1 MNNCDKCGYAT
12 ANPEFPD
19 GLILCDDC
27 RDEWDDDLDLASEQE
42 KAMAYAEHMRDW
54 FEDR

>member
-1 MNNCDKCGYAT
+1 MTPCDKCGLNT

-27 RDEWDDDLDLASEQE
+27 RDQWDDDLDWASEQE
-42 KAMAYAEHMRDW
+42 KAMAYAEHMRDLR
-54 FEDR
+54 EDR

>member
-1 MNNCDKCGYAT
+1 MEDCDKCGYAT

-27 RDEWDDDLDLASEQE
+27 RDEWDDDLDWASEQE
-42 KAMAYAEHMRDW
+42 KAMAYAEHMRDLK
-54 FEDR
+54 EDR

>member
-1 MNNCDKCGYAT
+1 MNNCDKCELNT

-27 RDEWDDDLDLASEQE
+27 RDEWEQDSWVSEEE
-42 KAMAYAEHMRDW
+42 KKMAHAEHMRDLK
-54 FEDR
+54 EDR